1 MPQDTE
7 KHTQN
12 IVSGGEIRVGIDVG
26 GTFTDV
32 VIADERGDLAIGKAL
47 TTPDRVFAGM
57 QEAIAAAADE
67 RGLGLAEV
75 LAATDVVI
83 YGTTRATNAIVER
96 RTAKTA
102 LLLTEG
108 FPNILVLRE
117 GGKEDGFDFTQDYPD
132 PYIPQHHTFEVPE
145 RVDAEGGVVRPID
158 RGAARAIV
166 ERIRARAFEA
176 VAVCLLWSIVNPDHE
191 LALAELLDEIVPGVP
206 YTLSH
211 RLLPVLRE
219 YRRASATAIDASL
232 KPLMREHL
240 REMEDDLRAAGYRGE
255 VLVSTAIGGCMAV
268 RELADRPIHSVRSGP
283 SMAPVAGRAY
293 AAAEAMGGDVIVCDT
308 GGTTFDVSLVRESE
322 VKHTR
327 ETWIG
332 GRWRGDILGISAV
345 DVRSI
350 GAGGG
355 SIAWIDPGGLL
366 QVGPQSAG
374 AEPGPACYGKGGVEP
389 TVTDAAAVLGYI
401 DPEYFL
407 GGRMAL
413 DVGAARAAMARVAE
427 PLAIPVEDAAWA
439 VNNLA
444 GELMI
449 KAIQEITVAEGFDPR
464 ESVLVA
470 GGGAA
475 GLNIMPIAR
484 ELECARLILPH
495 SASVLSACGMQF
507 AEIVFEHAASRVT
520 TSDRFDFDGVNAALT
535 AIDDELDRFARAL
548 GDEAAAR
555 ATKSFFVE
563 GRYRFQIWEL
573 EIPLPPG
580 RFEGAADVARLLE
593 TFHRTHERIHAV
605 RDPEA
610 ELECLNWKGRI
621 AIALDAAPAA
631 DAPVPA
637 AGAAPAARRREAFFG
652 RATVATPVHAGRDL
666 PPGTA
671 IAGPAIIEEPTTT
684 LVVYPG
690 MSARRSGAGNY
701 LLDAVAT

>member
-47 TTPDRVFAGM
+47 TTPARVFAGM

-67 RGLGLAEV
+67 RGLGLAEI

-158 RGAARAIV
+158 RDAARAIV

-191 LALAELLDEIVPGVP
+191 LAIAELLDEIAPGVP

-268 RELADRPIHSVRSGP
+268 RELAERPIHSVRSGP
-283 SMAPVAGRAY
+283 SMAPGGRPRLRGGRGDGRRRHRLRHRRDHLRREPGARGRGQAHARDLDRRPLARRHPGHLGGRRAQHRRRRRLDRLDRPGRVASGRA
-293 AAAEAMGGDVIVCDT
+293 AKRRRRARPGLLRQGRRRADGDRRRRSCWDISIPSTSSADAWRSMSAPR
-308 GGTTFDVSLVRESE
+308 GR
-322 VKHTR
+322 
-327 ETWIG
+327 
-332 GRWRGDILGISAV
+332 RWRGS
-345 DVRSI
+345 RSR
-350 GAGGG
+350 
-355 SIAWIDPGGLL
+355 SP
-366 QVGPQSAG
+366 
-374 AEPGPACYGKGGVEP
+374 
-389 TVTDAAAVLGYI
+389 
-401 DPEYFL
+401 
-407 GGRMAL
+407 
-413 DVGAARAAMARVAE
+413 
-427 PLAIPVEDAAWA
+427 
-439 VNNLA
+439 
-444 GELMI
+444 
-449 KAIQEITVAEGFDPR
+449 
-464 ESVLVA
+464 
-470 GGGAA
+470 
-475 GLNIMPIAR
+475 
-484 ELECARLILPH
+484 
-495 SASVLSACGMQF
+495 
-507 AEIVFEHAASRVT
+507 SRSRT
-520 TSDRFDFDGVNAALT
+520 R
-535 AIDDELDRFARAL
+535 
-548 GDEAAAR
+548 
-555 ATKSFFVE
+555 
-563 GRYRFQIWEL
+563 
-573 EIPLPPG
+573 PG
-580 RFEGAADVARLLE
+580 RS
-593 TFHRTHERIHAV
+593 TIS
-605 RDPEA
+605 
-610 ELECLNWKGRI
+610 
-621 AIALDAAPAA
+621 PA
-631 DAPVPA
+631 
-637 AGAAPAARRREAFFG
+637 
-652 RATVATPVHAGRDL
+652 
-666 PPGTA
+666 
-671 IAGPAIIEEPTTT
+671 
-684 LVVYPG
+684 
-690 MSARRSGAGNY
+690 S
-701 LLDAVAT
+701 